1 MNYVSVKLIVMKYLP
16 LLVSLLIS
24 YNCFSQELILNKR
37 DTGLIKSWTMISD
50 QQYRIVGIYQNPNLY
65 PELLDHTLIELDNN
79 LQVKIPMHRCYCG
92 AENILVSYKLK
103 KIAFLSLKSPDQK
116 IDTGLNNSRYM
127 YLYIYGF
134 NGNKLFESD
143 SIMGQGYDIRSV
155 ISEEGYIHMAGK
167 KGDKYFLKK
176 LDSNGLLLWEKQI
189 PYRYVNSLNVFP
201 ENNHIILNQKDYE
214 SRINYITVYNTDGIV
229 IDEYKSKVNYR
240 NIFVPDSTSFYGYSD
255 NELAKFEFDGNRLKA
270 DILPTEML
278 GEEKMYK
285 LKSMPFQDSLLLLT
299 QAGHFY
305 LYSKN
310 DSELSNLKKVIFRE
324 LKNNNMIIHDFDL
337 IADDKLV
344 VYSVDGVYYY
354 NAQF

>member
-24 YNCFSQELILNKR
+24 YNCFSQELILNKS
-37 DTGLIKSWTMISD
+37 DTGLIRAGTMIYD
-50 QQYRIVGIYQNPNLY
+50 QQSKIVGIYQNPNLV
-65 PELLDHTLIELDNN
+65 PEILDHTLIELANN
-79 LQVKIPMHRCYCG
+79 LAVKIPMPRCGCG
-92 AENILVSYKLK
+92 SENILVSEKLK
-103 KIAFLSLKSPDQK
+103 KIAFLSLKSPGQENNLV
-116 IDTGLNNSRYM
+116 LNYSWCW
-127 YLYIYGF
+127 YLYIFDFY
-134 NGNKLFESD
+134 GNKLFESD
-143 SIMGQGYDIRSV
+143 SIIGQGIGIKSV
-155 ISEEGYIHMAGK
+155 ITENGDIYVAGK
-167 KGDKYFLKK
+167 KGGNNFLKK
-176 LDSNGLLLWEKQI
+176 IDSDGATLWDKQM
-189 PYRYVNSLNVFP
+189 PFRDLNSLNVFP
-201 ENNHIILNQKDYE
+201 DNNHIILNQRDYE
-214 SRINYITVYNTDGIV
+214 YRINYITVYNTDGIV

-270 DILPTEML
+270 DIIPTEML
-278 GEEKMYK
+278 GGEKMYK
-285 LKSMPFQDSLLLLT
+285 LKSIPFQDSLLLLT